1 MPVVTVKMAKRK
13 DIETKRKLADE
24 ITRVMVSVLS
34 VRPEWVTVLI
44 EEFARENRATG
55 GNLHIDRFGTGYG
68 RNGFDEGS

>member
-24 ITRVMVSVLS
+24 ITRVMVSVLN

-44 EEFARENRATG
+44 E
-55 GNLHIDRFGTGYG
+55 
-68 RNGFDEGS
+68 